1 MFECKKNCGL
11 CCGPVP
17 IKKETYE
24 KNIAKAQTHVL
35 TDLGTH
41 VLALQGVT
49 AKCAFLTDEMKCAI
63 YEERPAVCRIF
74 GQTDALPCP
83 FLTKEGCLRNRK
95 SRRKVE
101 KLEDKR
107 LKQFK
112 KKMEGDNGI

>member
-24 KNIAKAQTHVL
+24 KNIAKAQPHIL

-49 AKCAFLTDEMKCAI
+49 AKCAFLTDEVKVS
-63 YEERPAVCRIF
+63 PAYVVAPSGATSCQTPAGVCQRRR
-74 GQTDALPCP
+74 ALDG
-83 FLTKEGCLRNRK
+83 ENY
-95 SRRKVE
+95 
-101 KLEDKR
+101 
-107 LKQFK
+107 
-112 KKMEGDNGI
+112 GIGV